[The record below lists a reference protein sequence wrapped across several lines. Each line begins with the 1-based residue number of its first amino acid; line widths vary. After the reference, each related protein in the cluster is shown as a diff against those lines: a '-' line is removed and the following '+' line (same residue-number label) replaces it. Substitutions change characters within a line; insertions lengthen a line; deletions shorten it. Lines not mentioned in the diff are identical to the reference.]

1 MKASNGSVKRKA
13 ATRGA
18 RSTAQAAAPSERPF
32 ANLNFAVAIERMKR
46 SGAVEVLLPT
56 ARIVEGSDPGRRSVQ
71 LDALV
76 VRRGLTT
83 STEWYDWWDAAR
95 RSTRDQ
101 RRLVSVIVRH
111 DSGAEG
117 MRWLFPD
124 TVPIAYSVSPLH
136 SLFGAPLLESLELK
150 VGGFQL
156 YERE

>member
-1 MKASNGSVKRKA
+1 VR
-13 ATRGA
+13 
-18 RSTAQAAAPSERPF
+18 SERPF

-56 ARIVEGSDPGRRSVQ
+56 ARIVEPDFDQGRRGVQ
-71 LDALV
+71 FDALV

-101 RRLVSVIVRH
+101 RRLVSVIVRD

-117 MRWLFPD
+117 LRWLFPD
-124 TVPIAYSVSPLH
+124 TVPVAYSVSPLH
-136 SLFGAPLLESLELK
+136 ALFGAPLLESLELK